1 MVPIWSAHRP
11 SVAAIVALYTS
22 DEKKRVEGVPSAG
35 SNGPYHA
42 APPRKE
48 RRRKKKLKLVL
59 GSFVVCSAR
68 NNCRAIDFQKG
79 FLPRPFPHTYMH
91 HGALRPSRPPFVCVF
106 HVDWKSYTIL
116 LLLFSFD
123 SSFYR
128 GGWEGRL
135 CQSAGSTHGSMSGSS
150 LIIIADDLLC
160 FVVLCGSR
168 SMHIAFF

>member
-1 MVPIWSAHRP
+1 MRERFLRWFREWILRLFDGFGTSA
-11 SVAAIVALYTS
+11 VAAIEWCQYGQRIGPLSPPLSRYIPVMK
-22 DEKKRVEGVPSAG
+22 KKRAEGVPSAG

-128 GGWEGRL
+128 GG
-135 CQSAGSTHGSMSGSS
+135 
-150 LIIIADDLLC
+150 
-160 FVVLCGSR
+160 
-168 SMHIAFF
+168 